1 MECKSP
7 GRGKLCIEFS
17 PAEIERL
24 ERLAEV
30 VIGLNPETVPKVV
43 EKVLKESL
51 FADLVE
57 KR

>member
-7 GRGKLCIEFS
+7 GRGKLSIEFS

-24 ERLAEV
+24 ERLAGV

-57 KR
+57 E